1 MTTAGRLKKK
11 DMFDV
16 DVVLVKLQT
25 SLLGK
30 LGICEPNKAFA
41 LQWGW
46 WIWFFWWEKKKCN
59 RLLRLPRREGN
70 IQAEASISANAAHD
84 LDLRSAGQT

>member
-1 MTTAGRLKKK
+1 
-11 DMFDV
+11 MFDV

-46 WIWFFWWEKKKCN
+46 WIWFFLVGKEKVQSTSSLAKTGRKHSGGGVNFGKC
-59 RLLRLPRREGN
+59 R
-70 IQAEASISANAAHD
+70 
-84 LDLRSAGQT
+84 T